1 MIRTFLLLSSLF
13 LISCSSIERQR
24 ITKQIEKY
32 EEQNPKKR
40 SKGKPQLARITYYC
54 ASEDG
59 KWKNRVSDQ
68 KVKYARYGTTV
79 AACPSVPF
87 GTKVVIPKLRGII
100 DDGQFV
106 VQDRGSAV
114 TSKKASG
121 GKLPVIDVY
130 VRSRE
135 EMRNLARKLPRYMEI
150 LIN

>member
-1 MIRTFLLLSSLF
+1 MTRILLLLSSLF
-13 LISCSSIERQR
+13 LISCSSLEQKR

-32 EEQNPKKR
+32 ENDTKQ
-40 SKGKPQLARITYYC
+40 SKGKTQLARITYYC

-59 KWKNRVSDQ
+59 KWKNKVSDQ
-68 KVKYARYGTTV
+68 RVKYARYGTTV

-135 EMRNLARKLPRYMEI
+135 EMRSLARKLPRYMEV
-150 LIN
+150 LFN